1 MPAIRVIPCLD
12 VATGRVVKGVNF
24 QNLVDTGDPVDF
36 ARNYYQQGADELTF
50 LDVTAASENRATTR
64 DMVTRCAE
72 AVFIPLTVGG
82 GVRNLEDVSLLL
94 AAGADKV
101 SIGSAGIARPELLSE
116 ITAEHGNQILVVS
129 LDIKRSNTVSGFV
142 ITSHGGRQETGLD
155 AMEWVD
161 KVQELGAGELLINSM
176 DADGTRAGF
185 DLELIEKIRKASSVP
200 IIASGGAGKV
210 SDFVEAAQ
218 AGADALLAAS
228 VFHSGEISITSVKQ
242 ALEVAGIEAR

>member
-1 MPAIRVIPCLD
+1 MPCLD
-12 VATGRVVKGVNF
+12 VANGRVVKGVKF

-50 LDVTAASENRATTR
+50 LDVTAASENRSTTR

-72 AVFIPLTVGG
+72 EVFIPLTVGG

-101 SIGSAGIARPELLSE
+101 SIGSAGIARPELLAE
-116 ITAEHGNQILVVS
+116 ITAEHGNQIMVVS

-142 ITSHGGRQETGLD
+142 VTSHGGKQETGLD
-155 AMEWVD
+155 AMKWID
-161 KVQELGAGELLINSM
+161 RVQQLGAGELLINSM

-185 DLELIEKIRKASSVP
+185 DLELITKIREVSSVP
-200 IIASGGAGKV
+200 IIASGGAGKI

-242 ALEVAGIEAR
+242 ALEASGIEAR

>member
-1 MPAIRVIPCLD
+1 
-12 VATGRVVKGVNF
+12 VVKGVKF

-50 LDVTAASENRATTR
+50 LDVTAASENRSTTR

-72 AVFIPLTVGG
+72 EVFIPLTVGG

-101 SIGSAGIARPELLSE
+101 SIGSAGIARPELLAE
-116 ITAEHGNQILVVS
+116 ITAEHGNQIMVVS

-142 ITSHGGRQETGLD
+142 VTSHGGKQETGLD
-155 AMEWVD
+155 AMKWID
-161 KVQELGAGELLINSM
+161 RVQQLGAGELLINSM

-185 DLELIEKIRKASSVP
+185 DLELITKIREVSSVP
-200 IIASGGAGKV
+200 IIASGGAGKI

-242 ALEVAGIEAR
+242 ALEASGIEAR

>member
-12 VATGRVVKGVNF
+12 VANGRVVKGVKF

-50 LDVTAASENRATTR
+50 LDVTAASENRSTTR

-72 AVFIPLTVGG
+72 EVFIPLTVGG

-101 SIGSAGIARPELLSE
+101 SIGSAGIARPELLAE
-116 ITAEHGNQILVVS
+116 ITAEHGNQIMVVS
-129 LDIKRSNTVSGFV
+129 LDFKRSNTISGFV
-142 ITSHGGRQETGLD
+142 VTSHGGRQETGLD
-155 AMEWVD
+155 AMKWID
-161 KVQELGAGELLINSM
+161 RVQQLGAGELLINSM

-185 DLELIEKIRKASSVP
+185 DLELITKIREVSSVP
-200 IIASGGAGKV
+200 IIASGGAGKI

-242 ALEVAGIEAR
+242 ALEASGIEAR

>member
-12 VATGRVVKGVNF
+12 VANGRVVKGVRF

-50 LDVTAASENRATTR
+50 LDVTAASENRSTTR

-72 AVFIPLTVGG
+72 EVFIPLTVGG

-101 SIGSAGIARPELLSE
+101 SIGSAGIARPELLAE
-116 ITAEHGNQILVVS
+116 ITAEHGNQIMVVS
-129 LDIKRSNTVSGFV
+129 LDIKRSKTVSGFV
-142 ITSHGGRQETGLD
+142 VTSHGGKQETGLD
-155 AMEWVD
+155 AMKWID
-161 KVQELGAGELLINSM
+161 RVQQLGAGELLINSM

-185 DLELIEKIRKASSVP
+185 DLELITKIREVSSVP
-200 IIASGGAGKV
+200 IIASGGAGKI

-242 ALEVAGIEAR
+242 ALEASGIEAR

>member
-12 VATGRVVKGVNF
+12 VANGRVVKGVKF
-24 QNLVDTGDPVDF
+24 QNLVDTGDPADF
-36 ARNYYQQGADELTF
+36 ARNYYQQGADEVTF
-50 LDVTAASENRATTR
+50 LDVTAASENRSTTR

-72 AVFIPLTVGG
+72 EVFIPLTVGG

-101 SIGSAGIARPELLSE
+101 SIGSAGIARPELLAE
-116 ITAEHGNQILVVS
+116 ITAEHGNQIMVVS

-142 ITSHGGRQETGLD
+142 VTSHGGKQETGLD
-155 AMEWVD
+155 AMKWID
-161 KVQELGAGELLINSM
+161 RVQQLGAGELLINSM

-185 DLELIEKIRKASSVP
+185 DLELITKIREVSSVP
-200 IIASGGAGKV
+200 IIASGGAGKI

-242 ALEVAGIEAR
+242 ALEASGIEAR

>member
-1 MPAIRVIPCLD
+1 
-12 VATGRVVKGVNF
+12 VVKGVRF

-50 LDVTAASENRATTR
+50 LDVTAARENRSTTR

-72 AVFIPLTVGG
+72 EVFIPLTVGG

-101 SIGSAGIARPELLSE
+101 SIGSAGIARPELLAE
-116 ITAEHGNQILVVS
+116 ITAEHGNQIMVVS

-142 ITSHGGRQETGLD
+142 VTSHGGRQETGLD
-155 AMEWVD
+155 AMKWID
-161 KVQELGAGELLINSM
+161 RVQQLGAGELLINSM

-185 DLELIEKIRKASSVP
+185 DLELITKIREVSLVP
-200 IIASGGAGKV
+200 IIASGGAGKI

-242 ALEVAGIEAR
+242 ALEASGIEAR